1 MKQYLDQLL
10 TVCLPIN
17 FDIYGYLMYIDINEE
32 LEIIHGGIGIMDRCI
47 SFIYTGGCKLHNQII
62 IGVEMELVHTE
73 HSFNTSL

>member
-1 MKQYLDQLL
+1 
-10 TVCLPIN
+10 
-17 FDIYGYLMYIDINEE
+17 MYIDINEE

-47 SFIYTGGCKLHNQII
+47 SFIYTGGCKLHNQIK